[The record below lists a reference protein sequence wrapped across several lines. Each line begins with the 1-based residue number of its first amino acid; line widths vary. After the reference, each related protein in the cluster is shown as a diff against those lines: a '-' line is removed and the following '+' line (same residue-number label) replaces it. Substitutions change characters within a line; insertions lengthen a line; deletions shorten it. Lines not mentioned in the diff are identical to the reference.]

1 MIICVWGHQRLA
13 GGILWYVTAS
23 VLVFAPKTGDF
34 GGNVRAAC
42 HVAKLWKFLTSVLGH
57 KSSSELLREVE
68 LSRDFYLRHCFLS
81 NFFFLLDDEL
91 HFFFLAWGIYPIRK
105 TTNLPIPQIPELQI
119 IYLSWKDRCP
129 GKSPFG
135 SDETKICRTQ
145 STDCAS
151 LTKTVNERLGYS
163 EK

>member
-34 GGNVRAAC
+34 GGNVRATC

-57 KSSSELLREVE
+57 NSSSSLLREVE
-68 LSRDFYLRHCFLS
+68 LSRGFYLRYCFLS
-81 NFFFLLDDEL
+81 NIFFFWMTSYT
-91 HFFFLAWGIYPIRK
+91 FFLAWGIYPIRQ

-129 GKSPFG
+129 AKSPFG

-151 LTKTVNERLGYS
+151 LTKTVNERLGYFA
-163 EK
+163 K